1 MTTRKVRYK
10 KLNIKTAL
18 PVLRE
23 DQVDPGE
30 YEALTT
36 ETQIATGVDQGEE
49 NEYHLQVA
57 LQGTAT
63 AAVKEIP
70 VPPPMES
77 DIDYDALH
85 ARRFQQPVNYIRF
98 SQTVEECV
106 GCQYDMTEEDDEFL
120 TAYNKKRPANG
131 QLSEDDF
138 EQIME
143 VYEDTA
149 SVATPYASVDKTIVP
164 YSHMVGGLNELQL
177 PKAMNH
183 AREIYEY
190 WKQRRS
196 DVGGTLHP
204 MLKFETHQDTDEI
217 DPFVCFRRRE
227 VRQTRKTRARDIQ
240 SADKLKKLRREL
252 EDGRQLVTLSYERE
266 VTKRELLMTD
276 RAVYEQ
282 RAKLKLT
289 KIRLGIRTDDEDL
302 VHQKPQKR
310 KAPDMS
316 VVPRNPA
323 SNQVRASVR
332 QENRQPEMDLVQL
345 VESLVE
351 RENELRADVIKRIEN
366 HRRWNEN
373 HVDLTSEPLQPLK
386 DHSEGAG
393 FRLATTQYP
402 MTPPASETSQEDE
415 PMAMELDETDF
426 SSVFQ
431 FQGAPT
437 QSDKSPVPD
446 HRFRRRIGR
455 LNRLWIDRRKTVASP
470 PSESAIQHASYPTDM
485 DVDAVTDRWKYDQ
498 DDSEDEPEMYEID
511 PYSIRALKFRASLPI
526 TLPYPLRR
534 LEGQASV
541 AQKQPNGIAQQAR
554 QAIQQRPH
562 AAQPAATAT
571 HASSSAA

>member
-1 MTTRKVRYK
+1 M
-10 KLNIKTAL
+10 
-18 PVLRE
+18 
-23 DQVDPGE
+23 
-30 YEALTT
+30 
-36 ETQIATGVDQGEE
+36 
-49 NEYHLQVA
+49 QVA

-120 TAYNKKRPANG
+120 KAYNKKRPANG

-143 VYEDTA
+143 VFEDTA

-183 AREIYEY
+183 SREIYEY

-196 DVGGTLHP
+196 DVSGTLHP
-204 MLKFETHQDTDEI
+204 MLKFETHQETDEI

-252 EDGRQLVTLSYERE
+252 EDGRQLVTMSYERE
-266 VTKRELLMTD
+266 VTKRELLLTD

-302 VHQKPQKR
+302 VHQKVRKSCAVYICSLSDTIRRTNFADHLLQPQKK

-316 VVPRNPA
+316 VVPRNIA

-345 VESLVE
+345 VESLIE

-402 MTPPASETSQEDE
+402 MTPPASDTSQEDE
-415 PMAMELDETDF
+415 PMAMELDETEF
-426 SSVFQ
+426 SPVFH
-431 FQGAPT
+431 FQGALP

-455 LNRLWIDRRKTVASP
+455 LNRLWIDRRKTIASP
-470 PSESAIQHASYPTDM
+470 PSEPAIQDARYPTNM

-534 LEGQASV
+534 LDGQASV

-554 QAIQQRPH
+554 QAIQQHPH
-562 AAQPAATAT
+562 AAQPAATAAP
-571 HASSSAA
+571 ASSSAA

>member
-1 MTTRKVRYK
+1 MATRKVRYK

-23 DQVDPGE
+23 DQVDPSE

-57 LQGTAT
+57 LQGTAS

-70 VPPPMES
+70 VPPPLES
-77 DIDYDALH
+77 DIDYDALY
-85 ARRFQQPVNYIRF
+85 ARKFQQPVNYIRF
-98 SQTVEECV
+98 SQTVEECI

-120 TAYNKKRPANG
+120 TVYNKKRPASG

-143 VYEDTA
+143 VFEDTA

-164 YSHMVGGLNELQL
+164 YDHMVSGLYELQL
-177 PKAMNH
+177 EKAMSH
-183 AREIYEY
+183 AKEIYEY

-196 DVGGTLHP
+196 DVGGALHP
-204 MLKFETHQDTDEI
+204 TLKFETHQETDEM

-240 SADKLKKLRREL
+240 SADKLKTLRREL

-266 VTKRELLMTD
+266 ATKRELLLTD

-282 RAKLKLT
+282 RAKLKLM
-289 KIRLGIRTDDEDL
+289 KIRLGIRTDEEDL
-302 VHQKPQKR
+302 VHQRPQKK
-310 KAPDMS
+310 KAPELS
-316 VVPRNPA
+316 VVPRSTA
-323 SNQVRASVR
+323 GNQARTSQR
-332 QENRQPEMDLVQL
+332 QEGRQTEMDLVL
-345 VESLVE
+345 LADSLVE

-402 MTPPASETSQEDE
+402 ITPPASVSSQEDE
-415 PMAMELDETDF
+415 PMAMDLDETGL

-431 FQGAPT
+431 FQGALP
-437 QSDKSPVPD
+437 QSGKLPVPD

-455 LNRLWIDRRKTVASP
+455 LNRLWIDRRRTIASP
-470 PSESAIQHASYPTDM
+470 PPESDREHASYPTDM
-485 DVDAVTDRWKYDQ
+485 DIDVATDRWKYDQ
-498 DDSEDEPEMYEID
+498 DDSEDEPETYEID

-534 LEGQASV
+534 LEGQSNTG
-541 AQKQPNGIAQQAR
+541 QKHPSGIAQQAR
-554 QAIQQRPH
+554 QAIQQRPS
-562 AAQPAATAT
+562 AAQPTATAAP
-571 HASSSAA
+571 ASSSAA